1 MTVKEFRRYL
11 KIPKNSKILL
21 ESNKDAEITVRYQ
34 VNERKEWTLI
44 IGTLEDDNKLSSP
57 QTTEDPGTNQK

>member
-44 IGTLEDDNKLSSP
+44 IGILEDDNKLSSP
-57 QTTEDPGTNQK
+57 QTIEDPSNYSK